1 MLSNDLINIRI
12 ANISDSES
20 IADIYK
26 PYVENTAVSFEYIP
40 PDKDEFKRRIMSTLS
55 SYPYLV
61 AEYKGQVVG
70 YTYASPFLPRAAYC
84 HSVELSIYICDEYRG
99 KGIGRC
105 LYRAME
111 GLLRLQN
118 VFNLNACIAY
128 TDEEDET
135 LTNASTAFHSKMGYS
150 NVGRFNAVG
159 YKFERLYDI
168 IWMQKLTEAPIPPLA
183 PFVPFKD
190 IYPQARQY
198 LTKKPWLY

>member
-1 MLSNDLINIRI
+1 MLINDVVNIRI
-12 ANISDSES
+12 ADSSDSEP

-40 PDKDEFKRRIMSTLS
+40 PDEEEFKRRITNTLL

-70 YTYASPFLPRAAYC
+70 YAYASPFLPRAAYC
-84 HSVELSIYICDEYRG
+84 HSVELSIYINDEYRCI
-99 KGIGRC
+99 GIGRC
-105 LYRAME
+105 LYTAME
-111 GLLRLQN
+111 DLLRLQN

-128 TDEEDET
+128 TDEEDIT

-150 NVGRFNAVG
+150 RVGRFTAVG

-168 IWMQKLTEAPIPPLA
+168 IWMQKLTEAPTPPLA

-190 IYPQARQY
+190 ICPRARQL
-198 LTKKPWLY
+198 LTKKLWLY